1 MEMEEHKSIW
11 KNSEEEESMVSVTVG
26 RVMTTL
32 LTARPTKLID
42 SISRL
47 QSSPNPHN
55 LLTLSLENSLR
66 ILHKC
71 VRDGAE
77 KEESLDSILIPMIEH
92 SLRCKESKHKN
103 QEMILLNWL
112 FQDEVLFQAIA
123 RNFSDIVLRKEDHH
137 IALGWCILARR
148 LIEYD
153 VTMGRFPTSGIKERY
168 NGLLKNL
175 SICSTHLLSLIN
187 NGRTH
192 YLKMDIEF
200 GILIKFSQ
208 HMRLW
213 RMFLFDDEHQELY
226 AKRIRKG
233 GFELPTR
240 LSVAAADCVIAL
252 SVALTKKE
260 MVSNAL
266 ENTKKPSK
274 PSRQDLQGISVV
286 AVGGQTKAKSISPAS
301 EFTRDMEM
309 SLLLWN
315 LLDRLIMLVQRLHAI
330 SGLCHRSFV
339 LLAGVMVKLGGFEI
353 RSDFKGIGSSICCK
367 GCPTLEENVWL
378 RFFSQNCSWL
388 DSDAFKISSNPYP
401 LCVPQWSRKSR
412 SLHAKGLER
421 VLKWLHETKKKY
433 HFSQEAGPPKVK
445 TGLLLLSSC
454 WKHYGI
460 LLHLEDHRISDRH
473 KELLDQYLAGIEH
486 YAGNYTT
493 DHNDDKDS
501 GMATINFFLNCL
513 LLLLGRFTAKQ
524 YDTAMTEHRL
534 HVTRVVAS
542 QLCSA
547 DDDVIDGAVSI
558 LKATIFGTNHLA
570 SGGSLADSKQMHSV
584 LPLLLNLLDERDG
597 TSRAVVTLIAEY
609 CSMSADRSC
618 FEEILNRLASENIA
632 QRRNAMDV
640 LSEVIHISSD
650 SASTLSHSLWLSVFS
665 FNDLVLKHNNL
676 GRQDLANHLLDR
688 LKDEDDIIRAHA
700 TKLLTLIDP
709 SFVLPGLVQLI
720 CSSDATLH
728 ASAAKTLLDMLTY
741 HNQKPEV
748 VCMVLDCISNPNASS
763 DLQKMAAS
771 SRLEG
776 LHGDTDRVLKLI
788 PEWSRS
794 VKNWKLL
801 AGPLVD
807 KMFADP
813 SNPIIVKFLS
823 YIGDHLAGVADVVFQ
838 RILFHT
844 EAQTEIDESFLSELD
859 DVKLQHSLFD
869 RLCPLLIIRL
879 LPLRVFNDLKSSVV
893 YGDLLSQNN
902 NKNDTSGSQCIAD
915 LLLKRAFNKLEFE
928 DVRKLSAE
936 LCGRIHPKVLIPA
949 VSSELETATND
960 HDILKIKACLF
971 SICTSLVVRDIQS
984 IGHPDI
990 SRIRESIETILLWP
1004 STDGDEVSKAQ
1015 HGCIDCLAIMVCTE
1029 LQNPEPLR
1037 NSTSKGKSILQNG
1050 NNDTFGFHAYVLD
1063 RMTNNEHK
1071 LISSNLGSDNHMSSK
1086 QFLSFRLCMAN
1097 VLISACQKIADS
1109 GKKPFALKTLRRL
1122 TQSNV
1127 KEPEMRAACIQVL
1140 FSIVYHLK
1148 SVILPYS
1155 SDLLKASLEFLKHG
1169 SEMERMG
1176 GAKLLAALLAGEE
1189 AIVQSI
1195 SEGLLEARTLLST
1208 ISQTDSSPGVRQL
1221 CNQLLACMTP
1231 P

>member
-1 MEMEEHKSIW
+1 MDVRSVQRFLGGICFWAVPMDMEEHKSIW
-11 KNSEEEESMVSVTVG
+11 KSEEEESMVSVTVG

-47 QSSPNPHN
+47 QSSPNPLN
-55 LLTLSLENSLR
+55 LLALSLENSLR
-66 ILHKC
+66 ILHKY

-77 KEESLDSILIPMIEH
+77 KEESLDAIMVPIIEH
-92 SLRCKESKHKN
+92 SLRCKESKYKN

-112 FQDEVLFQAIA
+112 FQDEVIFQALA
-123 RNFSDIVLRKEDHH
+123 RNFSDILLRKEDHH

-148 LIEYD
+148 LIECD
-153 VTMGRFPTSGIKERY
+153 VTMGRFPITGIKERY
-168 NGLLKNL
+168 TGLLENL

-187 NGRTH
+187 NGST
-192 YLKMDIEF
+192 L
-200 GILIKFSQ
+200 Q
-208 HMRLW
+208 
-213 RMFLFDDEHQELY
+213 
-226 AKRIRKG
+226 G

-240 LSVAAADCVIAL
+240 LSVAAADCVIVL
-252 SVALTKKE
+252 SVALTRKE
-260 MVSNAL
+260 MVSEASV
-266 ENTKKPSK
+266 NTKKSSK

-286 AVGGQTKAKSISPAS
+286 AVGGQRKAKSISPTS
-301 EFTRDMEM
+301 ETRDMEM
-309 SLLLWN
+309 TLLLWN
-315 LLDRLIMLVQRLHAI
+315 LLDRLIMLVQRLHA
-330 SGLCHRSFV
+330 
-339 LLAGVMVKLGGFEI
+339 
-353 RSDFKGIGSSICCK
+353 
-367 GCPTLEENVWL
+367 
-378 RFFSQNCSWL
+378 
-388 DSDAFKISSNPYP
+388 
-401 LCVPQWSRKSR
+401 WSRKSR

-433 HFSQEAGPPKVK
+433 HFSQEAGPQKVK
-445 TGLLLLSSC
+445 TGMLLLSSC

-473 KELLDQYLAGIEH
+473 NELLDQYLAGIEY
-486 YAGNYTT
+486 YAGNSTT
-493 DHNDDKDS
+493 EHIDDKDS
-501 GMATINFFLNCL
+501 GIATINFFLNCL
-513 LLLLGRFTAKQ
+513 LLLLGRFTSKQ
-524 YDTAMTEHRL
+524 FDTAMTEHRL
-534 HVTRVVAS
+534 HITRVVAS

-570 SGGSLADSKQMHSV
+570 SGCSLTDSKQMNSV

-597 TSRAVVTLIAEY
+597 TARAVVTLIAEY
-609 CSMSADRSC
+609 CSMSADRYC
-618 FEEILNRLASENIA
+618 LEEILKRLASENIA
-632 QRRNAMDV
+632 QRRNALDV
-640 LSEVIHISSD
+640 LSEVIHLSSD
-650 SASTLSHSLWLSVFS
+650 SASTLSHSLW
-665 FNDLVLKHNNL
+665 
-676 GRQDLANHLLDR
+676 QDIANHLVDR

-700 TKLLTLIDP
+700 TKLQTLIDP
-709 SFVLPGLVQLI
+709 SLVLPGLVHLI
-720 CSSDATLH
+720 YSSDATLH
-728 ASAAKTLLDMLTY
+728 SSASSTLLDVLTY

-748 VCMVLDCISNPNASS
+748 VSMVLDCLSNPNASS
-763 DLQKMAAS
+763 DLQKAGTS
-771 SRLEG
+771 YRLEG
-776 LHGDTDRVLKLI
+776 LEGDADRVLKMI
-788 PEWSRS
+788 PQWSRS

-823 YIGDHLAGVADVVFQ
+823 YISDYLAGAADVVFQ
-838 RILFHT
+838 RILLHT
-844 EAQTEIDESFLSELD
+844 ESQTEIDESLLCELD
-859 DVKLQHSLFD
+859 RSYTENDLKLQHSLFD

-902 NKNDTSGSQCIAD
+902 NKNEISKSQCIAD

-936 LCGRIHPKVLIPA
+936 LCGRIHPNVLIPA

-971 SICTSLVVRDIQS
+971 SICTSLVVRGMDS
-984 IGHPDI
+984 IGHPGM
-990 SRIRESIETILLWP
+990 SRLRESIETVLLWP
-1004 STDGDEVSKAQ
+1004 SADGDEVSKAQ

-1029 LQNPEPLR
+1029 LQNPKPSR
-1037 NSTSKGKSILQNG
+1037 NSTSKETSIVRNG
-1050 NNDTFGFHAYVLD
+1050 NSDTFRFHAYVLD
-1063 RMTNNEHK
+1063 RLTSDEPT
-1071 LISSNLGSDNHMSSK
+1071 LISANSGSDNHMSSK

-1109 GKKPFALKTLRRL
+1109 GKRPFALKTLRRI
-1122 TQSNV
+1122 THSNV
-1127 KEPEMRAACIQVL
+1127 KEPEIRAACIQVL

-1148 SVILPYS
+1148 SVVLPYS

-1176 GAKLLAALLAGEE
+1176 GAKLLASLLASEE

-1195 SEGLLEARTLLST
+1195 SEGLLEARTLLSN
-1208 ISQTDSSPGVRQL
+1208 ISQTDSSSAVRQL
-1221 CNQLLACMTP
+1221 CNQLLACMTSP
-1231 P
+1231 